1 MRFSISKCKGFKYTG
16 FKYIGIILVMLVC
29 SIAKLNAQ
37 DTTFNVDG
45 QKFTLSDAI
54 VRNNFDYK
62 DILQKIKE
70 DTSFYKAFKTLR
82 TIGYSSYNYIQMKD
96 KNEKVVATLNSKTK
110 QTRKDNCRTMEV
122 LEEQVTGN
130 LRDASGDYNY
140 VTPSLYASLFF
151 TKGTICG
158 ETNIVKGKQRTIR
171 GSGIEK
177 AKEQLKMLFF
187 NPGKK
192 IAGIPFIGDK
202 LDLYDESAHELYDY
216 KLDYVDYHGQLVYV
230 FDVQPKQ
237 DLGFFK
243 QDRVV
248 VDQMITWFNPR
259 TLEVLG
265 RNYSLSYKAGVYDFN
280 VQMEVEMTY
289 FNGVLVPK
297 ILRYKGNWDVVFKK
311 RERGLFTATLFDF
324 KAAQ

>member
-1 MRFSISKCKGFKYTG
+1 MHCSSSKSNSSGYTG
-16 FKYIGIILVMLVC
+16 FKYIAIILSMLV
-29 SIAKLNAQ
+29 LNVNVNAQ
-37 DTTFNVDG
+37 DSTFNENG
-45 QKFTLSDAI
+45 QNFTLTDAI
-54 VRNNFDYK
+54 VRNHFDYK
-62 DILQKIKE
+62 AILQRIKE

-82 TIGYSSYNYIQMKD
+82 TIGYSSYNHIEMKD
-96 KNEKVVATLNSKTK
+96 KNENVVASLNSKTK

-130 LRDASGDYNY
+130 LRDASGSYNY

-151 TKGTICG
+151 TKGSICG
-158 ETNIVKGKQRTIR
+158 ETNIVKGKVREIK

-192 IAGIPFIGDK
+192 IPGIPFIGDK
-202 LDLYDESAHELYDY
+202 LDLYDESAHALYDY

-237 DLGFFK
+237 DLGFFDK
-243 QDRVV
+243 NRIV
-248 VDQMITWFNPR
+248 VDQMTTWFNPK

-265 RNYSLSYKAGVYDFN
+265 RNYSLSYKAGLYDFN

-297 ILRYKGNWDVVFKK
+297 ILRYKGNWDVIVKK
-311 RERGLFTATLFDF
+311 RERGLFTATLFDY
-324 KAAQ
+324 KVAE

>member
-1 MRFSISKCKGFKYTG
+1 MLSQKSLIFSIAF
-16 FKYIGIILVMLVC
+16 IC
-29 SIAKLNAQ
+29 SMSSYAQ
-37 DTTFNVDG
+37 DSLVDVNNA
-45 QKFTLSDAI
+45 KFTLTDAV
-54 VRNNFDYK
+54 VRNHFDYK

-82 TIGYSSYNYIQMKD
+82 TIGYSSYNHIEMLDANQKQL
-96 KNEKVVATLNSKTK
+96 ASLNSKTK
-110 QTRKDNCRTMEV
+110 QVKMGNCRSMQV

-130 LRDASGDYNY
+130 LRDVKGNYNY
-140 VTPSLYASLFF
+140 TTPALYASLFF

-158 ETNIVKGKQRTIR
+158 ETNIVSGKNRIIQ
-171 GSGIEK
+171 GSGIDK

-192 IAGIPFIGDK
+192 IKGIPFIGDK

-230 FDVQPKQ
+230 FTVQPKV
-237 DLGFFK
+237 DLGIFAK
-243 QDRVV
+243 DRVV
-248 VDQMITWFNPR
+248 VDQMTTWFNPK

-280 VQMEVEMTY
+280 VSMEVELDY
-289 FNGVLVPK
+289 FNGLLVPK
-297 ILRYKGNWDVVFKK
+297 ILRYKGNWDVIFKK

-324 KAAQ
+324 EKPQ

>member
-1 MRFSISKCKGFKYTG
+1 MGFTSSKCKSFKYTG
-16 FKYIGIILVMLVC
+16 FKYIGIVLLLLVLNTYV
-29 SIAKLNAQ
+29 NAQ
-37 DTTFNVDG
+37 DTSFNVGG
-45 QKFTLSDAI
+45 QNFTLSDAI

-62 DILQKIKE
+62 AILQKIKE

-122 LEEQVTGN
+122 LEEKVTGN

-158 ETNIVKGKQRTIR
+158 ETNIVKGKVREIR
-171 GSGIEK
+171 GTGIEK

-192 IAGIPFIGDK
+192 IAGIPLIGNK

-237 DLGFFK
+237 DLGFINK
-243 QDRVV
+243 NRVV
-248 VDQMITWFNPR
+248 VDQMITWFDPR

-289 FNGVLVPK
+289 FNGMLVPK

-311 RERGLFTATLFDF
+311 REIGLFTATLFDF

>member
-1 MRFSISKCKGFKYTG
+1 MGFTSSKCKSFKYTG
-16 FKYIGIILVMLVC
+16 FKYIGIVLLLFVLNTYV
-29 SIAKLNAQ
+29 NAQ
-37 DTTFNVDG
+37 DTSFNVGG
-45 QKFTLSDAI
+45 QNFTLSDAI

-62 DILQKIKE
+62 AILQKIKE

-110 QTRKDNCRTMEV
+110 QTRTDNCRTMEV
-122 LEEQVTGN
+122 LEEKVTGN

-158 ETNIVKGKQRTIR
+158 ETNIVKGKVREIR
-171 GSGIEK
+171 GTGIEK

-192 IAGIPFIGDK
+192 IAGIPLIGNK
-202 LDLYDESAHELYDY
+202 LDLYDASAHELYDY

-237 DLGFFK
+237 DLGFINK
-243 QDRVV
+243 NRVV
-248 VDQMITWFNPR
+248 VDQMITWFDPR

-289 FNGVLVPK
+289 FNGMLVPK

-311 RERGLFTATLFDF
+311 REIGLFTATLFDF

>member
-1 MRFSISKCKGFKYTG
+1 MH
-16 FKYIGIILVMLVC
+16 
-29 SIAKLNAQ
+29 AQ
-37 DTTFNVDG
+37 DTIINNNG
-45 QKFTLSDAI
+45 QNFTLSEVI

-70 DTSFYKAFKTLR
+70 DTSFYKAFRTLR
-82 TIGYSSYNYIQMKD
+82 TIGYSSYNFIQMMD
-96 KNEKVVATLNSKTK
+96 KNNTIQATLNSKTRQNK
-110 QTRKDNCRTMEV
+110 VAGCRTMDV
-122 LEEQVTGN
+122 LEETITGN
-130 LRDASGDYNY
+130 LRNAKGDYNY

-151 TKGTICG
+151 TKGSICG
-158 ETNIVKGKQRTIR
+158 ETNIVNGRKRTIE

-187 NPGKK
+187 NPGRK
-192 IAGIPFIGDK
+192 IPGIPFIGNK

-216 KLDYVDYHGQLVYV
+216 KLDYVEYHGKLVYV

-237 DLGFFK
+237 NLNFLAN
-243 QDRVV
+243 DRIV
-248 VDQMITWFNPR
+248 VDQMITWFDPK

-289 FNGVLVPK
+289 FNGQLVPK
-297 ILRYKGNWDVVFKK
+297 ILRYKGNWDVIFKK
-311 RERGLFTATLFDF
+311 REKGLFTATLFDF

>member
-1 MRFSISKCKGFKYTG
+1 
-16 FKYIGIILVMLVC
+16 VH
-29 SIAKLNAQ
+29 AQ
-37 DTTFNVDG
+37 DTIINNNG
-45 QKFTLSDAI
+45 QNFTLSEVI

-82 TIGYSSYNYIQMKD
+82 TIGYSSYNFIQMMD
-96 KNEKVVATLNSKTK
+96 KNNTMQASLNSKTRQNK
-110 QTRKDNCRTMEV
+110 VAGCRTMDV
-122 LEEQVTGN
+122 LEETVTGN
-130 LRDASGDYNY
+130 LRNAKGDYNY

-151 TKGTICG
+151 TKGSICG
-158 ETNIVKGKQRTIR
+158 ETNIVSGKKRTIE

-187 NPGKK
+187 NPGRK
-192 IAGIPFIGDK
+192 IPGIPFIGNK
-202 LDLYDESAHELYDY
+202 LDLYDASAHELYDY
-216 KLDYVDYHGQLVYV
+216 KLDYVEYHGKLVYV

-237 DLGFFK
+237 NLNFLAN
-243 QDRVV
+243 DRIV
-248 VDQMITWFNPR
+248 VDQMITWFDPK

-289 FNGVLVPK
+289 FNGQLVPK

-311 RERGLFTATLFDF
+311 REKGIFTATLFDF
-324 KAAQ
+324 TAAQ

>member
-1 MRFSISKCKGFKYTG
+1 MRFTSSKCKD
-16 FKYIGIILVMLVC
+16 FKYIGIMLVMLV
-29 SIAKLNAQ
+29 LNTNVNAQ
-37 DTTFNVDG
+37 DTTFNEGG
-45 QKFTLSDAI
+45 QNFTLSDAI
-54 VRNNFDYK
+54 VRNHFDYK

-130 LRDASGDYNY
+130 LRDAAGSYNY

-158 ETNIVKGKQRTIR
+158 ETNIVKGKVREIS
-171 GSGIEK
+171 GSGIDK

-192 IAGIPFIGDK
+192 IAGIPLIGNK

-237 DLGFFK
+237 DLGFINK
-243 QDRVV
+243 NRVV
-248 VDQMITWFNPR
+248 VDQMITWFNPK

-297 ILRYKGNWDVVFKK
+297 ILRYKGNWDVIFKK
-311 RERGLFTATLFDF
+311 REIGLFTATLFDF

>member
-1 MRFSISKCKGFKYTG
+1 MLSQKSLIFSIAF
-16 FKYIGIILVMLVC
+16 IC
-29 SIAKLNAQ
+29 SMSSYAQ
-37 DTTFNVDG
+37 DSLVDVNNA
-45 QKFTLSDAI
+45 KFTLTDAV
-54 VRNNFDYK
+54 VRNHFDYK

-82 TIGYSSYNYIQMKD
+82 TIGYSSYNHIEMLDANQKQM
-96 KNEKVVATLNSKTK
+96 ASLNSKTK
-110 QTRKDNCRTMEV
+110 QLKIGDCRSMQV

-130 LRDASGDYNY
+130 LRDAKGDYNY
-140 VTPSLYASLFF
+140 TTPALYASLFF

-158 ETNIVKGKQRTIR
+158 ETNIVSGKNRVIQ
-171 GSGIEK
+171 GSGIDK

-192 IAGIPFIGDK
+192 IKGIPFVGDK

-230 FDVQPKQ
+230 FSIQPKA
-237 DLGFFK
+237 DLGIFAK
-243 QDRVV
+243 DRIV
-248 VDQMITWFNPR
+248 VDQMTTWFNPK

-280 VQMEVEMTY
+280 VSMEVELDY
-289 FNGVLVPK
+289 FNGLLVPK
-297 ILRYKGNWDVVFKK
+297 ILRYKGNWDVIFKK

-324 KAAQ
+324 EKAQ

>member
-1 MRFSISKCKGFKYTG
+1 MH
-16 FKYIGIILVMLVC
+16 
-29 SIAKLNAQ
+29 AQ
-37 DTTFNVDG
+37 DTIINNNG
-45 QKFTLSDAI
+45 QNFTLSEVI

-70 DTSFYKAFKTLR
+70 DTSFYKAFRTLR
-82 TIGYSSYNYIQMKD
+82 TIGYSSYNFIQMMD
-96 KNEKVVATLNSKTK
+96 KNNTMQASLNSKTRQNK
-110 QTRKDNCRTMEV
+110 VAGCRTMDV
-122 LEEQVTGN
+122 LEETVTGN
-130 LRDASGDYNY
+130 LRNAKGDYNY

-151 TKGTICG
+151 TKGSICG
-158 ETNIVKGKQRTIR
+158 ETNIVSGKKRTIE

-187 NPGKK
+187 NPGRK
-192 IAGIPFIGDK
+192 IPGIPFIGNK
-202 LDLYDESAHELYDY
+202 LDLYDASAHELYDY
-216 KLDYVDYHGQLVYV
+216 KLDYVEYHGKLVYV

-237 DLGFFK
+237 NLNFLAN
-243 QDRVV
+243 DRIV
-248 VDQMITWFNPR
+248 VDQMITWFDPK

-289 FNGVLVPK
+289 FNGQLVPK

-311 RERGLFTATLFDF
+311 REKGIFTATLFDF
-324 KAAQ
+324 TAAQ